1 MKINNENPLYD
12 IFSNDDL
19 MKEATGKTGDEIY
32 KEAIETAK
40 ACGGT
45 PDPFLYLLA
54 QAQEKYEEDNPD
66 WYDESVR
73 ELEENGTITPGEYT
87 ASTEDDIAMWGWHKA
102 MQELNRL
109 YLKSLEGRK
118 FIRIPNKEKI
128 KRYMVVKNIFNKI
141 ISENPGTSLEEN
153 KEELRGEKSFFGI
166 IVGGVGIKGK
176 SIVIN
181 DPNDLLDIISQGC
194 SLSIYDQVPDGVSI
208 GLGMGSLTDEIE
220 ITNKEDKK

>member
-19 MKEATGKTGDEIY
+19 VKEATGKTGDEIY

-40 ACGGT
+40 ACGVP
-45 PDPFLYLLA
+45 PDPFLHLLA
-54 QAQEKYEEDNPD
+54 LAQEKYEEDNPD

-118 FIRIPNKEKI
+118 FIRIPNKEKM
-128 KRYMVVKNIFNKI
+128 KRYMAVKNIFNKI
-141 ISENPGTSLEEN
+141 ISENLGTSLEED
-153 KEELRGEKSFFGI
+153 KEELKGEKSYLGFTIGS
-166 IVGGVGIKGK
+166 VDIKGK

-194 SLSIYDQVPDGVSI
+194 SLSIYDRIDEVSI
-208 GLGMGSLTDEIE
+208 GVGMGSLTDEIE
-220 ITNKEDKK
+220 ITDKED

>member
-19 MKEATGKTGDEIY
+19 MKEVTGKTGDEIY

-40 ACGGT
+40 AYGGT

-87 ASTEDDIAMWGWHKA
+87 ESTEDDIAMWAWHKT
-102 MQELNRL
+102 MQEFERQ

-118 FIRIPNKEKI
+118 FIRIPNKEKM
-128 KRYMVVKNIFNKI
+128 KRYMAVKNIFNKI
-141 ISENPGTSLEEN
+141 ISETPGTSLEED
-153 KEELRGEKSFFGI
+153 KEELKGEKSYLGFTIGS
-166 IVGGVGIKGK
+166 VDIKGK

-194 SLSIYDQVPDGVSI
+194 SLSIYDRIDEVSI
-208 GLGMGSLTDEIE
+208 GVGMGSLTDEIE
-220 ITNKEDKK
+220 ITNKEDKND

>member
-19 MKEATGKTGDEIY
+19 MKEVTGKTGDEIY

-40 ACGGT
+40 ACGVP
-45 PDPFLYLLA
+45 PDPFLHLLA
-54 QAQEKYEEDNPD
+54 LAQEKYEEDNPD

-87 ASTEDDIAMWGWHKA
+87 ESTEDDIAMWAWHKT
-102 MQELNRL
+102 MQEFERQ

-118 FIRIPNKEKI
+118 FIRIPNKEKM
-128 KRYMVVKNIFNKI
+128 KRYMAVKNIFNKI
-141 ISENPGTSLEEN
+141 ISENLGTSLEED
-153 KEELRGEKSFFGI
+153 KEELKGEKSYLGFTIGS
-166 IVGGVGIKGK
+166 VDIKGK

-194 SLSIYDQVPDGVSI
+194 SLSIYDRIDEVSI
-208 GLGMGSLTDEIE
+208 GVGMGSLTDEIE
-220 ITNKEDKK
+220 ITDKED

>member
-19 MKEATGKTGDEIY
+19 VKEATGKTGDEIY

-87 ASTEDDIAMWGWHKA
+87 ESTEDDIAMWAWHKT
-102 MQELNRL
+102 MQEFERQ

-118 FIRIPNKEKI
+118 FIRIPNKEKM
-128 KRYMVVKNIFNKI
+128 KRYMAVKNIFNKI
-141 ISENPGTSLEEN
+141 ISENLGTSLEED
-153 KEELRGEKSFFGI
+153 KEELKREKSYLGFTIGS
-166 IVGGVGIKGK
+166 VDIKGK

-194 SLSIYDQVPDGVSI
+194 SLSIYDRIDEVSI
-208 GLGMGSLTDEIE
+208 GVGMGSLTDEIE
-220 ITNKEDKK
+220 ITDKED

>member
-19 MKEATGKTGDEIY
+19 VKEATGKTGDEIY
-32 KEAIETAK
+32 KEAIEAAK

-87 ASTEDDIAMWGWHKA
+87 ESTEDDIAMWAWHKT
-102 MQELNRL
+102 MQEFERQ

-118 FIRIPNKEKI
+118 FIRIPNKEKM
-128 KRYMVVKNIFNKI
+128 KRYMAVKNIFNKI
-141 ISENPGTSLEEN
+141 ISENLGTSLEED
-153 KEELRGEKSFFGI
+153 KEELKGEKSYLGFTIGS
-166 IVGGVGIKGK
+166 VDIKGK

-194 SLSIYDQVPDGVSI
+194 SLSIYDRIDEVSI
-208 GLGMGSLTDEIE
+208 GVGMGSLTDEIE
-220 ITNKEDKK
+220 ITDKED

>member
-19 MKEATGKTGDEIY
+19 VKEATGKTGDEIY

-40 ACGGT
+40 ACGVP
-45 PDPFLYLLA
+45 PDPFLHLLA
-54 QAQEKYEEDNPD
+54 LAQEKYEEDNPD

-87 ASTEDDIAMWGWHKA
+87 ESTEDDIAMWAWHKT
-102 MQELNRL
+102 MQEFERQ

-118 FIRIPNKEKI
+118 FIRIPNKEKM
-128 KRYMVVKNIFNKI
+128 KRYMAVKNIFNKI
-141 ISENPGTSLEEN
+141 ISENLGTSLEED
-153 KEELRGEKSFFGI
+153 KEELKGEKSYLGFTIGS
-166 IVGGVGIKGK
+166 VDIKGK

-194 SLSIYDQVPDGVSI
+194 SLSIYDRIDEVSI
-208 GLGMGSLTDEIE
+208 GVGMGSLTDEIE
-220 ITNKEDKK
+220 ITDKED

>member
-87 ASTEDDIAMWGWHKA
+87 ESTEDDIAMWAWHKA

-128 KRYMVVKNIFNKI
+128 KRYNEIKDILKKI
-141 ISENPGTSLEEN
+141 ADDNSGTVFVEDKDGLKGERGFLGHIYGDVGIRAKTLTINNPKILLDLILLGG
-153 KEELRGEKSFFGI
+153 ELDICEYIDK
-166 IVGGVGIKGK
+166 VGIKVM
-176 SIVIN
+176 I
-181 DPNDLLDIISQGC
+181 
-194 SLSIYDQVPDGVSI
+194 
-208 GLGMGSLTDEIE
+208 GSLTDEIE
-220 ITNKEDKK
+220 ITNKEDKND

>member
-40 ACGGT
+40 AYGGT

-87 ASTEDDIAMWGWHKA
+87 ESTEDDIAMWGWHKA

-118 FIRIPNKEKI
+118 FIRIPNKEKM
-128 KRYMVVKNIFNKI
+128 KRYNEIKDILKKI
-141 ISENPGTSLEEN
+141 ADDNSGTV
-153 KEELRGEKSFFGI
+153 F
-166 IVGGVGIKGK
+166 V
-176 SIVIN
+176 
-181 DPNDLLDIISQGC
+181 
-194 SLSIYDQVPDGVSI
+194 
-208 GLGMGSLTDEIE
+208 
-220 ITNKEDKK
+220 EDKDGLKGER